1 MKKQDICNFLI
12 GCACG
17 APRHDYYFKKNDS
30 VSCSIL
36 EMAHYGRRHGI
47 QALLR
52 REYPDTD
59 TKNIIVNIIDDR
71 IFVVD
76 GNRHLVALLMVKPD
90 LTFGEL
96 QNYRTGLVRI
106 WFAGVE
112 EGKNSAVTPY
122 DVYIPDAVTIS
133 NIPKAHKGMDHF
145 KNPPSPINI
154 VPANFR
160 FDSNALT
167 RIDRGYPLYQTTI
180 AVLGNHKFL

>member
-1 MKKQDICNFLI
+1 MKKQDIFNFLI

-17 APRHDYYFKKNDS
+17 APRHDYYFRKDDS
-30 VSCSIL
+30 TSCSIL
-36 EMAHYGRRHGI
+36 ELAQYGRCHGI

-52 REYPDTD
+52 REYPDTA
-59 TKNIIVNIIDDR
+59 TKNIIVNIIDNQV
-71 IFVVD
+71 FVVD

-96 QNYRTGLVRI
+96 NTHHTGLLRI

-112 EGKNSAVTPY
+112 EGRNSAFMPY

-133 NIPKAHKGMDHF
+133 NIPKAHKGVDRF

-154 VPANFR
+154 VPASFR
-160 FDSNALT
+160 FDSNTLT
-167 RIDRGYPLYQTTI
+167 SIDRGYPLYQTAI
-180 AVLGNHKFL
+180 AVLGNHKLR